1 MQSRIWNI
9 DLAPLP
15 ASFAFNEKMNGREGL
30 PVKKNALMRSLG
42 GLVLKLMGWK
52 ITGPFPAVAKAVVIA
67 APHTSNWDFIIGIA
81 AKFFL
86 ELDIHWLGKHTL
98 FRQPYQPL
106 FRWLGGTPVKRDSS
120 EGIVQEIVDLFNG
133 QDQYLLG
140 LSPEGTRKRV
150 ERWKTG
156 FYHIA
161 KGAGVPIV
169 PVAFDYS
176 KKIIAI
182 GEPFWPSESLE
193 MDFGAL
199 ESFYSDTEGK
209 HQQNFNKQLI

>member
-1 MQSRIWNI
+1 M
-9 DLAPLP
+9 
-15 ASFAFNEKMNGREGL
+15 EKKGSL
-30 PVKKNALMRSLG
+30 PVKKSGVMRFLG
-42 GLVLKLMGWK
+42 SGVLKLMGWK
-52 ITGPFPAVAKAVVIA
+52 ITGPFPAVSKAVVIA

-81 AKFFL
+81 AKFQL
-86 ELDIHWLGKHTL
+86 ELQIHWLGKHTL
-98 FRQPYQPL
+98 FRKPFAPL

-120 EGIVQEIVDLFNG
+120 EGIVQETVNLFKG

-140 LSPEGTRKRV
+140 LSPEGTRKKV

-161 KGAGVPIV
+161 RGAGIPIV

-176 KKIIAI
+176 TKTILI

-193 MDFGAL
+193 MDFAAL
-199 ESFYSDTEGK
+199 KNFYSSMEGK
-209 HQQNFNKQLI
+209 HQQNFNKQMI